1 MNRLNTLM
9 GLQLF
14 TNSQYRLTLSR
25 FIETDLYY
33 NNLFENIDHLV
44 HAIYDEKSNIERK
57 IEDSILRSKLY
68 VSFDHDTNDSILQ
81 RLIFY
86 SIIFSFQK
94 YPKEDDWNN
103 YLNLPED
110 EKMDILFD
118 GITLIASELLIKDLE
133 KNLLSEFDNLTF

>member
-9 GLQLF
+9 DLQLF

-44 HAIYDEKSNIERK
+44 HAIYDEKNNIERK